1 MEKTQ
6 NRISS
11 PEATGGAG
19 PTFEQKL
26 GVYWLVQ
33 LLVGCIPPIFVDSVV
48 ERVAFQTEHLGWNT
62 DDLLITCANGA
73 GHPLVVHHER
83 LYLGSSEFG
92 IAGVCLGIK
101 SGLGFSKL
109 LLQISLVIVQRNP
122 CQLPAACDHRNLDSC
137 LDEW

>member
-19 PTFEQKL
+19 PTFEQKV

-73 GHPLVVHHER
+73 GHTKQLAAQVKRTFTVSASDEECEKAILDFGLCAFSPRRRRFRAQADDAGLHKHKIGR
-83 LYLGSSEFG
+83 L
-92 IAGVCLGIK
+92 C
-101 SGLGFSKL
+101 
-109 LLQISLVIVQRNP
+109 R
-122 CQLPAACDHRNLDSC
+122 
-137 LDEW
+137 